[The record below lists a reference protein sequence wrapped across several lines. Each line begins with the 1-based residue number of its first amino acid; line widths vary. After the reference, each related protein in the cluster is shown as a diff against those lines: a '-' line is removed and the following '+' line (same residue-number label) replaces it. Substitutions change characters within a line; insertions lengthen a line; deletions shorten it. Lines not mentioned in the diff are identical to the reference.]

1 MRKIENDVQS
11 LSSGKST
18 QGRGGFETWR
28 GGIETELTFCRAS
41 GETGTRIYFF
51 FLELSSFK
59 QPGNHMFSVT
69 SKECSSELKKIK
81 SMFLRINLLWLP
93 VENC

>member
-28 GGIETELTFCRAS
+28 GGIETELTFYAAS
-41 GETGTRIYFF
+41 GKLELGYFF